1 MTFLRARRECCGWL
15 GDLPEGRHDDDRLHP
30 DQSVLA
36 AAQSIGNPS
45 IVENPDGS
53 AELYITGL
61 NGKIYTH
68 QLTDTAPTQWWTVIP
83 AATRYGPSAALGP
96 ALSGYP

>member
-1 MTFLRARRECCGWL
+1 
-15 GDLPEGRHDDDRLHP
+15 
-30 DQSVLA
+30 
-36 AAQSIGNPS
+36 
-45 IVENPDGS
+45 VENPDGS